1 MKHNFI
7 FTFSQDT
14 IFMETPAK
22 IFCLYQSAVLQSIA
36 DQFGIEIGKVN
47 FSRYSDGEFQPSFEE
62 SVRGARIF
70 IIGSTHPS
78 SENLMEML

>member
-1 MKHNFI
+1 
-7 FTFSQDT
+7 
-14 IFMETPAK
+14 METPAK
-22 IFCLYQSAVLQSIA
+22 IFACTQSADLGKVIA

-70 IIGSTHPS
+70 IVGSTQPT
-78 SENLMEML
+78 SEN